1 MPDPTPDLTPDPT
14 PDLASGPTPDA
25 PLSASV
31 IGATGLVGRH
41 LVRMLLGD
49 GRFGPIRT
57 FQRRSAGVR
66 VGDREAEEHVVDFEQ
81 LDAWGSRLGA
91 DVLFSALGTTRRAA
105 GGQEAQYRVD
115 HDYQVEA
122 ARQGAAAGTRV
133 LVLVSSVG
141 ADPASRNF
149 YLRMK
154 GQVEEA
160 VSTLPFESVHL
171 LRPGILDGDRDEVRL
186 AERLGLRVARGL
198 ARLGAPARLRP
209 IHASV
214 VARAML
220 QVALSTVGPRVS
232 RHEAA
237 ELFALGRLPP
247 TGSGPE
253 RAS

>member
-1 MPDPTPDLTPDPT
+1 MPDPTPDPT
-14 PDLASGPTPDA
+14 PDLASGPPPDA

-49 GRFGPIRT
+49 GRFGSIRT
-57 FQRRSAGVR
+57 FQRRPAGVR
-66 VGDREAEEHVVDFEQ
+66 VGDREAEEHVVDFEH
-81 LDAWGSRLGA
+81 LDTWGSRLGA

-105 GGQEAQYRVD
+105 GSQEAQYRVD

-122 ARQGAAAGTRV
+122 ARQAAAAGTRV

-154 GQVEEA
+154 GQVEDA
-160 VSTLPFESVHL
+160 VSALPFESVHL

-220 QVALSTVGPRVS
+220 RVAFSPGEARVS

-237 ELFALGRLPP
+237 DLFALGRLPP

-253 RAS
+253 RVS